1 MKKRSEIILSLFK
14 KHFTGE
20 PVLVRSPGRI
30 NLIGEHTDYN
40 DGFVL
45 PAAIDKYILF
55 AMAPNGIDKIRLVS
69 ADMDQAYETGIADH
83 YQKAGQS
90 WANYILGVV
99 DQVQKKGK
107 PVKGF
112 DCVFGGNIPIGA
124 GLSSS
129 AALEGGVLFG
139 LNELFRLDLSPLE
152 IALMAQAA
160 ENQFVGVQC
169 GIMDQFASIHGKEG
183 HALKLD
189 CRTLDFSLFPVKTDI
204 VDILLCDTKVHR
216 ELATSE
222 YNVRRSQCEQGV
234 KTLQEHESGIQ
245 KLRDVSHKLLESYKN
260 EMAEIVYLR
269 CRFVVNENQRVLDAC
284 DDLENG
290 NIESFGQRM
299 YESHYGLR
307 DEYEVSCRELD
318 LLVEITE
325 NLDSVLGARMMG
337 GGFGGCTINLVK
349 KGNMQEVK
357 DTIAGIYRANLN
369 SDVEFY
375 EVNISEGTGLADP
388 GELI

>member
-1 MKKRSEIILSLFK
+1 MKKRSENILRLFK
-14 KHFTGE
+14 KHFSDE
-20 PVLVRSPGRI
+20 PVLVQSPGRI

-45 PAAIDKYILF
+45 PAAIDKNILF

-69 ADMDQAYETGIADH
+69 ADMDQTYETGIADH
-83 YQKAGQS
+83 YQNAGQS
-90 WANYILGVV
+90 WVNYILGVV
-99 DQVQKKGK
+99 EQVQKKGK
-107 PVKGF
+107 PVRGF

-139 LNELFRLDLSPLE
+139 LNELFRLDFSLLE

-189 CRTLDFSLFPVKTDI
+189 CRTLDFSLYPVKTDI

-234 KTLQEHESGIQ
+234 KTLQKHESGIQ
-245 KLRDVSHKLLESYKN
+245 KLRDVSHELLEFHKQ
-260 EMAEIVYLR
+260 EMAEIVYRR
-269 CRFVVNENQRVLDAC
+269 CRFVVNENQRVLNAC
-284 DDLENG
+284 DDLESG

-349 KGNMQEVK
+349 KGNMQEIK
-357 DTIAGIYRANLN
+357 ETIAGIYRTNLN

>member
-1 MKKRSEIILSLFK
+1 MKKRSENILKLFK
-14 KHFTGE
+14 KHFSGE

-45 PAAIDKYILF
+45 PAAIDKNILF

-83 YQKAGQS
+83 YQKADLG

-107 PVKGF
+107 PVRGF

-139 LNELFRLDLSPLE
+139 LNELFRLALSPLE

-222 YNVRRSQCEQGV
+222 YNVRRSQCEEGV
-234 KTLQEHESGIQ
+234 KALQKHEPGIQ
-245 KLRDVSHKLLESYKN
+245 KLRDVSHKLLESHKH
-260 EMAEIVYLR
+260 EIAEIVYRR

-284 DDLENG
+284 DDLESG
-290 NIESFGQRM
+290 NINSFGRRM

-325 NLDSVLGARMMG
+325 NLDPVLGARMMG

-349 KGNMQEVK
+349 KGNMKEVK
-357 DTIAGIYRANLN
+357 ETIAGIYSTNLN

-375 EVNISEGTGLADP
+375 EVNISEGTGLADS
-388 GELI
+388 GDLI